1 MRTAKRALVSLL
13 AVLVLLLV
21 KVQALESLLAKVQ
34 MSVSLL
40 AKVQALGS

>member
-13 AVLVLLLV
+13 AVLVSLLV

-40 AKVQALGS
+40 AKVQALAL